1 MHRLILFRHAKA
13 EGRAASGEDFDRDLT
28 ERGLR
33 DARLVADALKARGIK
48 ADLALVSGAR
58 RTRST
63 WDVVSVNLAFGEA
76 RFEDALYCAPAVSL
90 LGAAERSGEAGT
102 VLVLAHNPGL
112 HDAVLHLM
120 SYGTGEAKALAEA
133 RHSMPTA
140 TAAVFQMDG
149 EHPYLE
155 AYVLARDFGGGGGE

>member
-90 LGAAERSGEAGT
+90 LGAADAERVTGWTLKPEGMCRDDLCVPMPPSADGVDVAAFWRKLG
-102 VLVLAHNPGL
+102 NP
-112 HDAVLHLM
+112 V
-120 SYGTGEAKALAEA
+120 
-133 RHSMPTA
+133 
-140 TAAVFQMDG
+140 AAS
-149 EHPYLE
+149 P
-155 AYVLARDFGGGGGE
+155 R